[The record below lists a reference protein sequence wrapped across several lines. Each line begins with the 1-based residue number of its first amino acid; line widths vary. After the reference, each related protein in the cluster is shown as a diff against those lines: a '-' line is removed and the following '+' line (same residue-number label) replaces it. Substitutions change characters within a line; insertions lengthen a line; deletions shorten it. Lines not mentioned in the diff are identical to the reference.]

1 MTIKLHNTLTKK
13 KTDFK
18 PIDKTNVRMYVCGP
32 TVYDKAHIGNARAV
46 VVFDALYR
54 VLINEY
60 GKEHVTYARNITDV
74 DDKINA
80 ASKERGID
88 ISELTV
94 QTTKMFHDDMAA
106 LNCIAPNI
114 EPRATEHIP
123 QMIDMCNILINN
135 GNAYEADGHVLFSV
149 QSDPHYGHLSRR
161 SREEM
166 VAGARVEIAPYKK
179 DPADFVLWKPSKTDE
194 PGWDSPWGRGR
205 PGWHIECSVMST
217 KYLGETFDIHGGGAD
232 LQFPHHE
239 NEIAQS
245 CCAYPNSEFAKYWV
259 HNGFLSVEGEKMSKS
274 LGNFI
279 TVNDLLEKGVDGIA
293 IRYALLATHYR
304 KPLDWNKKAL
314 YDAYT
319 SLNRF
324 FSVLKKHNGED
335 FKVPNEFIEALKED
349 LNTPK
354 ALAIMHKYSNEGEA
368 SKLKACAKFID
379 ILPDEK
385 YANKLNNS
393 SHKTLEYIG
402 FIGGTEIDYTSP
414 YGSNHIHDEKRV
426 LYEISDSEINDL
438 IEKRKVA
445 REQKDWA
452 ESDRIRDELS
462 SKGIVL
468 KDNPDGT
475 TEWNKK
481 TII

>member
-13 KTDFK
+13 KSDFK
-18 PIDKTNVRMYVCGP
+18 PIDKKNVRMYVCGP
-32 TVYDKAHIGNARAV
+32 TVYDRAHIGNARAV

-54 VLINEY
+54 VLANEY
-60 GKEHVTYARNITDV
+60 GKDNVKYARNITDV

-80 ASKERGID
+80 ASKERGIE
-88 ISELTV
+88 ISELTIK
-94 QTTKMFHDDMAA
+94 TTKMFHDDMAA
-106 LNCIAPNI
+106 LNCIQPNI
-114 EPRATEHIP
+114 EPRATEHISE
-123 QMIDMCNILINN
+123 MVEMCKTLINN
-135 GNAYEADGHVLFSV
+135 GNAYEAEGHVLFDV
-149 QSDPHYGHLSRR
+149 KSDPNYGHLSRR
-161 SREEM
+161 SRDEM

-179 DPADFVLWKPSKTDE
+179 DPADFVLWKPSSDEE

-245 CCAYPNSEFAKYWV
+245 CCAYPESEFARYWV

-279 TVNDLLEKGVDGIA
+279 TVHDLLEKGVDGLA

-304 KPLDWNKKAL
+304 KPLDWSKKAL
-314 YDAYT
+314 YDART
-319 SLNRF
+319 SLHRF
-324 FSVLKKHNGED
+324 YNIIKKND
-335 FKVPNEFIEALKED
+335 VQNTPPPIEFIEALKDD

-354 ALAIMHKYSNEGEA
+354 AIAIMHKYAKEGTVD
-368 SKLKACAKFID
+368 KLTACAKFLD
-379 ILPDEK
+379 IFPDEK
-385 YANKLNNS
+385 YAEKPSYETNYGNNDIHNEKARLHS
-393 SHKTLEYIG
+393 IDEN
-402 FIGGTEIDYTSP
+402 EI
-414 YGSNHIHDEKRV
+414 I
-426 LYEISDSEINDL
+426 IL
-438 IEKRKVA
+438 IEKRKTA
-445 REQKDWA
+445 RMEKNWA
-452 ESDRIRDELS
+452 ESDSIRDELAR
-462 SKGIVL
+462 KGIIL

-475 TEWNKK
+475 TTWNKK